1 VEELGVAFGVGEEV
15 VEVLEILGKRE
26 WGEDLAELEA
36 VDVGGVH
43 LQLELGEQG
52 GQEFVIASGELGG
65 IGDGIIV
72 KDVLQQGEDV
82 FAEMEWLVEGFEIW
96 DIELLVDVDELLG
109 EEGEHGVEEA
119 GFGAGGEG
127 GDFFPDGPHG
137 AVGVDVVEFGEEVV
151 ADPVAGLAVGE
162 VGVMFTGVDV
172 AAALKFD
179 DPGGGGLGVD
189 LAVEALADGLITEE
203 LEGLLG
209 PVHFI
214 LWGVD
219 FVVFRNGAEV
229 VNEVVEVGPTVNLC
243 LLLGEE
249 ILVEVLDVVGVVGF
263 ECGEGFG
270 FCEEAAKIMFQFR

>member
-1 VEELGVAFGVGEEV
+1 MEELGVAFGVGEEV
-15 VEVLEILGKRE
+15 VEILQILGKRE

-52 GQEFVIASGELGG
+52 GQEFVIALGELFLV
-65 IGDGIIV
+65 GDGIIV
-72 KDVLQQGEDV
+72 QDVLQQGEDM
-82 FAEMEWLVEGFEIW
+82 FAEVEWLVKGFEIW

-162 VGVMFTGVDV
+162 VGVMFAGVDV

-189 LAVEALADGLITEE
+189 LAVEALADGLIAED
-203 LEGLLG
+203 LEGLLD

-214 LWGVD
+214 LGGVD
-219 FVVFRNGAEV
+219 FVVIGNGAEA

-249 ILVEVLDVVGVVGF
+249 ILVEALDVVGVVGF
-263 ECGEGFG
+263 ERGEGFG
-270 FCEEAAKIMFQFR
+270 FLEEAAEIMFQFR